1 MQSVVYFMQSYW
13 FIIGSPVNSF
23 LDFAKFKKIE
33 VQHALPASV
42 NSGWPVMELSTT
54 INYLRV

>member
-1 MQSVVYFMQSYW
+1 MQSYW

-23 LDFAKFKKIE
+23 LVFAKFKKIE

-54 INYLRV
+54 IYYLRV